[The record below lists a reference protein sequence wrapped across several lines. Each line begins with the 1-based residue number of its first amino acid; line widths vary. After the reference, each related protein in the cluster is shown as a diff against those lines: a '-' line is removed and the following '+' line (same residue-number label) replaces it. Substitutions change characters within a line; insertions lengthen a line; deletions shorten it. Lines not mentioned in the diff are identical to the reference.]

1 MGRKDPFRWS
11 VGLHRRPILDF
22 QTVPRDCQILD
33 TRQPPDHQSAHGGV
47 DERFACGTQPLVV
60 LTHAAV
66 LPPSEGAFYD
76 TAQATVSYAEFPT
89 YSHLSGACG
98 TTLMYAAN
106 VSGSGRMNE

>member
-60 LTHAAV
+60 L
-66 LPPSEGAFYD
+66 LMRRFCPNLLLMRRFCPN
-76 TAQATVSYAEFPT
+76 QAKVRS
-89 YSHLSGACG
+89 
-98 TTLMYAAN
+98 TTQLK
-106 VSGSGRMNE
+106 RR

>member
-47 DERFACGTQPLVV
+47 DERFAGGTQPLVV
-60 LTHAAV
+60 L
-66 LPPSEGAFYD
+66 LLMRRFCPN
-76 TAQATVSYAEFPT
+76 QAKVRS
-89 YSHLSGACG
+89 
-98 TTLMYAAN
+98 TTQLK
-106 VSGSGRMNE
+106 RR